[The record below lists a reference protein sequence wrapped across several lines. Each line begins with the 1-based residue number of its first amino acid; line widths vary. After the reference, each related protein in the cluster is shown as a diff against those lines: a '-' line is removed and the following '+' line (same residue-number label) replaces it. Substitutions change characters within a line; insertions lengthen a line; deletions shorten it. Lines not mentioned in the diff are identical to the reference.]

1 MYQQYKDKSE
11 WLLIYIQ
18 EAHPADGNQSM
29 SNVEEGIK
37 VNQPKT
43 MEERI
48 AVAKTCVEKMNL
60 TIIPVIDGM
69 DNKVG
74 MVYDAGP
81 DRLYIVDKEGKIAY
95 KGEKGPGG
103 FRPLEMEIT
112 LKKLIN
118 P

>member
-1 MYQQYKDKSE
+1 
-11 WLLIYIQ
+11 
-18 EAHPADGNQSM
+18 
-29 SNVEEGIK
+29 
-37 VNQPKT
+37 

-60 TIIPVIDGM
+60 TITSIIDGM

-74 MVYDAGP
+74 MVYDAWP

-103 FRPLEMEIT
+103 FRPLEMEIA